1 MKISFYTPED
11 GGKSICLCIPN
22 VMTLRML
29 TSNTALKLAAKKA
42 TKKNGDSSAETYQ
55 LSPQAR
61 AEIIE
66 AVKQFKQSHKD
77 FTVIEV
83 SSSDGEEFTL
93 KL

>member
-1 MKISFYTPED
+1 MKISFYTPDD
-11 GGKSICLCIPN
+11 GGKSFSLHIPT

-29 TSNTALKLAAKKA
+29 TSNTALKVASKKAAKKSDGSPD
-42 TKKNGDSSAETYQ
+42 KVYQ

-61 AEIIE
+61 TEIID
-66 AVKQFKQSHKD
+66 AVKRFKQSHKD
-77 FTVIEV
+77 FTIIEV

>member
-11 GGKSICLCIPN
+11 GGKSFSLHIPT

-29 TSNTALKLAAKKA
+29 TSNTALKVAAKKA
-42 TKKNGDSSAETYQ
+42 AKKNGDSSAETYQ

-66 AVKQFKQSHKD
+66 AVKRFKQSHKD
-77 FTVIEV
+77 FTMVEM
-83 SSSDGEEFTL
+83 SSADGEEFTL